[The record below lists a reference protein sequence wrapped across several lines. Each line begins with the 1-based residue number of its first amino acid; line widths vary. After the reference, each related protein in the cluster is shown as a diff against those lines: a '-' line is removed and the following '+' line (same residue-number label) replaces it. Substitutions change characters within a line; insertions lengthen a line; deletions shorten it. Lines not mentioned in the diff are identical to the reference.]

1 MSNMSVVDLGVV
13 KVYTTDGR
21 GFTAEEIAE
30 RAIDRFIYV
39 SDSASPEIAKQ
50 ALEYKERIKEV
61 LIKYLREAQESERKT
76 IRAKL
81 AKNGHHDLAKLI
93 GED

>member
-13 KVYTTDGR
+13 KIFTTDNR

-30 RAIDRFIYV
+30 RAVDKFVYI
-39 SDSASPEIAKQ
+39 SDSASPEIAQQ
-50 ALEYKERIKEV
+50 AREYKEQIRLTLV
-61 LIKYLREAQESERKT
+61 KYLREAQESERKT

-81 AKNGHHDLAKLI
+81 SQNGHHDLAKLI

>member
-13 KVYTTDGR
+13 KIFTTENR

-30 RAIDRFIYV
+30 RAVDKFVYI
-39 SDSASPEIAKQ
+39 SDSASPEVAQQ
-50 ALEYKERIKEV
+50 AREYKEKIRQT

-81 AKNGHHDLAKLI
+81 AENGHHDLSKLI
-93 GED
+93 GD

>member
-13 KVYTTDGR
+13 KIFTTDNR

-30 RAIDRFIYV
+30 RAVDKFVYI
-39 SDSASPEIAKQ
+39 SHSASPEIAQQ
-50 ALEYKERIKEV
+50 AREYKEQIRLT

-81 AKNGHHDLAKLI
+81 AQNGHHDLAKLI